1 MDKKHK
7 KKLKRK
13 AKKKQEQVRSATA
26 QRKLKNQ
33 MNMFDR
39 MPKACDTCGEG
50 FPTTRE
56 AHMSWKVVV
65 RNEEQQV
72 RLFCPIC
79 LEKASK
85 LVEEQNAAEQEAKE
99 TPSEY

>member
-13 AKKKQEQVRSATA
+13 AKKKQEQARSTA
-26 QRKLKNQ
+26 DQQKLKNQ

-39 MPKACDTCGEG
+39 MPKACDTCGED
-50 FPTTRE
+50 FPATRE
-56 AHMSWKVVV
+56 AHTSWRVVV

-85 LVEEQNAAEQEAKE
+85 LVEEQSAAEQEAKE
-99 TPSEY
+99 TPSEH